1 MIYNQIRYIALLG
14 PREEPILLNV
24 PQDSL
29 NAPLL
34 RFLGYLPQTM
44 FHFVYGVGQY
54 KAFKGLSLQAGYDL
68 FFMHPD
74 ATGKEVG
81 MIPWSD
87 LDTPII
93 LLMCT
98 DDNGS
103 VSVYNQLFCGVP
115 SENVLCVV
123 SEDCLPLINI
133 PCAVV
138 SEEEQVWRWL
148 IDYANSHY
156 EITQGTEPF
165 SVPLFPK
172 AVRDVGDVFT
182 PSRVNT
188 QTLNA
193 IQGNWGFSNDLPKEE
208 ILKMRAAS
216 SEEAFSDREGYG
228 RQKLL
233 VEQIRKIRRMETI
246 QGLEIKKIKMIE
258 EQYRAPLV
266 IAAPYTSIEMR
277 KESDKKSL
285 KGEEAKRA
293 LMYERVMDAEYSK
306 TYTVYKTWGDQLP
319 RNELMAM
326 QMLNARIADARMT
339 FIDNAAMLHCSIRF
353 SPYFRMPILG
363 KSINAELSFV
373 GIKNLGK
380 VAYARTRNQSIR
392 KAMTKIGNKI
402 ASTALC
408 PESVNCIKNDC
419 AQIVALTDLPIE
431 WMMLDGVPL
440 GFSHDVCR
448 LPETPVQSLMSQY
461 VEAKLRPYTIPKD
474 ILEHTLVVY
483 GNNDSLFV
491 LAQEAV
497 ENLKGRLHFQT
508 RRCLSKQA
516 FFDVVKGINP
526 DLLIV
531 DCHGGIDPDTQQSYL
546 MMGDDFVSGDDVVQ
560 SGIHP
565 RLVFLS
571 ACNTF
576 TAYNSV
582 GTIANAFFEVGAN
595 AVTTSYMPLDVI
607 EAATLYI
614 RLLSNL
620 SKAANK
626 SIHRNWLSFISHL
639 LRTSYIHAPMLEHT
653 DKMNPEL
660 SKALADLSTKS
671 MLFENRRKLY
681 TELNN
686 NSFTSKVGANY
697 NYIIP
702 HYLMYS
708 TLGRADLIRFQSF
721 LDTMTPEED
730 QGLMGDRDS

>member
-14 PREEPILLNV
+14 PREEPKLLNV
-24 PQDSL
+24 PQESL

-34 RFLGYLPQTM
+34 SFLGYLPQSM

-54 KAFKGLSLQAGYDL
+54 RTFKGHSLQAGYDL

-74 ATGKEVG
+74 ATNEEVAFF
-81 MIPWSD
+81 PWSD
-87 LDTPII
+87 LDTPTI
-93 LLMCT
+93 LLLCT
-98 DDNGS
+98 EDESS
-103 VSVYNQLFCGVP
+103 VATYNQLFSGVS
-115 SENVLCVV
+115 SENVLCVASGNV
-123 SEDCLPLINI
+123 LRLLSI

-138 SEEEQVWRWL
+138 SEEDQVWSWL
-148 IDYANSHY
+148 KDYAYSHY
-156 EITQGTEPF
+156 EISQVAEPL
-165 SVPLFPK
+165 SVPVFPDNI
-172 AVRDVGDVFT
+172 RDKGDVFT

-193 IQGNWGFSNDLPKEE
+193 IQGNWGFSSDLTREE
-208 ILKMRAAS
+208 IRKMRAAS
-216 SEEAFSDREGYG
+216 SEVAFSDREGSS

-233 VEQIRKIRRMETI
+233 VEQIRKIRRMETV
-246 QGLEIKKIKMIE
+246 QGLELKKIKMFE
-258 EQYRAPLV
+258 EYYRAPLV

-277 KESDKKSL
+277 KVSDKTSL
-285 KGEEAKRA
+285 KGEDAKRS

-319 RNELMAM
+319 REELMAL
-326 QMLNARIADARMT
+326 QMLNARIVDARMT
-339 FIDNAAMLHCSIRF
+339 FIDNVAMLHCSIRF

-373 GIKNLGK
+373 GIKNLDK
-380 VAYARTRNQSIR
+380 VAYAKTRNQSIR
-392 KAMTKIGNKI
+392 KAMTKIGAKI
-402 ASTALC
+402 ASAALC
-408 PESVNCIKNDC
+408 QETINCIKNDC

-474 ILEHTLVVY
+474 ILERTLVVY
-483 GNNDSLFV
+483 GNDDPVFV
-491 LAQEAV
+491 MAQEHV
-497 ENLKGRLHFQT
+497 EEHKERLHFKT
-508 RRCLSKQA
+508 RRCLSKQT
-516 FFDVVKGINP
+516 FIETVKEINP

-531 DCHGGIDPDTQQSYL
+531 DCHGGINKDTHQSYL
-546 MMGDDFVSGDDVVQ
+546 MMGDDIVSGDDVVQ

-565 RLVFLS
+565 KLVFLS

-576 TAYNSV
+576 PAYNSV
-582 GTIANAFFEVGAN
+582 GTIANAFFEVGAS

-607 EAATLYI
+607 ESTTLYI

-620 SKAANK
+620 SNAAYK
-626 SIHRNWLSFISHL
+626 SIHRNWLSFISYL
-639 LRTSYIHAPMLEHT
+639 LRTSYIHAPMFGHT
-653 DKMNPEL
+653 DQMTPSL
-660 SKALADLSTKS
+660 SKALANLSTKS
-671 MLFENRRKLY
+671 ILFENRRKLY

-686 NSFTSKVGANY
+686 NAFTSKVGANY

-721 LDTMTPEED
+721 LDTMIPED
-730 QGLMGDRDS
+730 GLGLMGDRNS

>member
-1 MIYNQIRYIALLG
+1 MIFNHIRYLALLG
-14 PREEPILLNV
+14 PREDPTLLNV

-34 RFLGYLPQTM
+34 RFLGYLPQSM

-54 KAFKGLSLQAGYDL
+54 KALKGLSLQAGYDL

-74 ATGKEVG
+74 ATREEVG

-93 LLMCT
+93 LLLCT
-98 DDNGS
+98 EDKLS
-103 VSVYNQLFCGVP
+103 VAVYNQLFCGVP

-123 SEDCLPLINI
+123 SEECLSLMSV

-156 EITQGTEPF
+156 EIMQGTEPF
-165 SVPLFPK
+165 SVPIFPK
-172 AVRDVGDVFT
+172 AIRDVGDVFT

-193 IQGNWGFSNDLPKEE
+193 IQGNWGFSNDLTKEE

-216 SEEAFSDREGYG
+216 SEVAFSDREGYG

-246 QGLEIKKIKMIE
+246 QGLELKEIKMFE
-258 EQYRAPLV
+258 EYYRAPLV

-277 KESDKKSL
+277 KISDKKSL
-285 KGEEAKRA
+285 IGEDAQKA

-306 TYTVYKTWGDQLP
+306 SYTVYKTIGDQLP
-319 RNELMAM
+319 REELMAT
-326 QMLNARIADARMT
+326 QMLTSHIIDTRMT
-339 FIDNAAMLHCSIRF
+339 FMDNVAMLHCSIRF

-363 KSINAELSFV
+363 KNINAELSFV
-373 GIKNLGK
+373 GIKNLDK
-380 VAYARTRNQSIR
+380 VTYTKTRNLSIR

-408 PESVNCIKNDC
+408 LETINCIKNDC

-474 ILEHTLVVY
+474 ILKRTLVVY

-497 ENLKGRLHFQT
+497 EELKERLCFQT

-516 FFDVVKGINP
+516 FFDAVKEVNP

-531 DCHGGIDPDTQQSYL
+531 DCHGGINPDTHQSYL
-546 MMGDDFVSGDDVVQ
+546 MMGDDIVSGDDVVQ

-607 EAATLYI
+607 EATTLYI

-626 SIHRNWLSFISHL
+626 CIHRNWLSFISYL
-639 LRTSYIHAPMLEHT
+639 LRTSYIHAPMLDNT
-653 DKMNPEL
+653 DKMTPEL

-686 NSFTSKVGANY
+686 NAFTSKVGANY
-697 NYIIP
+697 DYIIP

-721 LDTMTPEED
+721 QDTMTPED
-730 QGLMGDRDS
+730 DKGLLGDRDS

>member
-1 MIYNQIRYIALLG
+1 MIYTQIRYIAMLG
-14 PREEPILLNV
+14 PQEEPKLFNV
-24 PQDSL
+24 PQESL

-34 RFLGYLPQTM
+34 RFLGYLPQSM

-54 KAFKGLSLQAGYDL
+54 KAFKGPSLQAGYDL

-74 ATGKEVG
+74 ATQEEVEFV
-81 MIPWSD
+81 PWSD
-87 LDTPII
+87 LNTPIV

-98 DDNGS
+98 EDKFS
-103 VSVYNQLFCGVP
+103 VAVYNKLFCNVP
-115 SENVLCVV
+115 SESVLCVV
-123 SEDCLPLINI
+123 PEDCLPLMNI
-133 PCAVV
+133 PCTVV

-148 IDYANSHY
+148 IDYANNHY
-156 EITQGTEPF
+156 EISQGSEPF
-165 SVPLFPK
+165 SVPIFPK
-172 AVRDVGDVFT
+172 TVRDFGDVFS

-193 IQGNWGFSNDLPKEE
+193 IQGNWGFSSDLSKEE
-208 ILKMRAAS
+208 LLKMRAAS
-216 SEEAFSDREGYG
+216 SEVAFSDREGSS

-233 VEQIRKIRRMETI
+233 VEQIRKIRRMETV
-246 QGLEIKKIKMIE
+246 QGLELKEIKMLE
-258 EQYRAPLV
+258 EYYRAPLV
-266 IAAPYTSIEMR
+266 IGAPYTSIEMR
-277 KESDKKSL
+277 KVSDKKSL
-285 KGEEAKRA
+285 PAEDAQRA
-293 LMYERVMDAEYSK
+293 LMYEWVMDAEYSK
-306 TYTVYKTWGDQLP
+306 SYTVYKTWGDEMP
-319 RNELMAM
+319 REELKAS
-326 QMLNARIADARMT
+326 QMLNSRIVDTRMT
-339 FIDNAAMLHCSIRF
+339 FMDNVAMLHCSIRF

-363 KSINAELSFV
+363 KNINAELSFV
-373 GIKNLGK
+373 GIKNLDK
-380 VAYARTRNQSIR
+380 IAYARTRNQSIR
-392 KAMTKIGNKI
+392 KAMTKIGQKI

-408 PESVNCIKNDC
+408 PETINCIKNDC

-461 VEAKLRPYTIPKD
+461 LEAKLRPYIIPKD
-474 ILEHTLVVY
+474 ILNRTLVVY
-483 GNNDSLFV
+483 GNNDSLFL

-497 ENLKGRLHFQT
+497 EELKERLHFET
-508 RRCLSKQA
+508 RRCLTKQA
-516 FFDVVKGINP
+516 FFDAVKEINP

-531 DCHGGIDPDTQQSYL
+531 DCHGGINPDTHQSYI
-546 MMGDDFVSGDDVVQ
+546 MMGDDIVAGDDVVQ

-582 GTIANAFFEVGAN
+582 GIIANAFFEVGAN
-595 AVTTSYMPLDVI
+595 AVTTSYMPLDVL
-607 EAATLYI
+607 EATTLYI
-614 RLLSNL
+614 RLISNL
-620 SKAANK
+620 SIAANK
-626 SIHRNWLSFISHL
+626 DIHRNWLSFISYL
-639 LRTSYIHAPMLEHT
+639 LRTSYIYAPMLEHK
-653 DKMNPEL
+653 DKMTPAL

-681 TELNN
+681 AELNN
-686 NSFTSKVGANY
+686 NAFTSKVGANY
-697 NYIIP
+697 DHIIP

-730 QGLMGDRDS
+730 DRLIRDRNS

>member
-1 MIYNQIRYIALLG
+1 MIFNQIRYLALLG
-14 PREEPILLNV
+14 PREVPKFLNV
-24 PQDSL
+24 PQESL

-34 RFLGYLPQTM
+34 RFLGYLPQSM
-44 FHFVYGVGQY
+44 LHFVYGVGQY
-54 KAFKGLSLQAGYDL
+54 KVLKGHSLHAGYDL

-74 ATGKEVG
+74 ATNEEVALF
-81 MIPWSD
+81 PWLD
-87 LDTPII
+87 LDTPIV
-93 LLMCT
+93 LLLCT
-98 DDNGS
+98 EDKNS
-103 VSVYNQLFCGVP
+103 VAVYNQLFSGVS

-123 SEDCLPLINI
+123 PGDCLTLMNM
-133 PCAVV
+133 PCTVV
-138 SEEEQVWRWL
+138 SEEREVWRWL
-148 IDYANSHY
+148 IDYANNHY
-156 EITQGTEPF
+156 VIAQGSEPL

-193 IQGNWGFSNDLPKEE
+193 IQGNWGFSSDLSKEE

-216 SEEAFSDREGYG
+216 SEVAFSDKEGSC

-233 VEQIRKIRRMETI
+233 VEQIRKIRQMETV
-246 QGLEIKKIKMIE
+246 QGLELKEIKMLE
-258 EQYRAPLV
+258 EYYRAPLV

-277 KESDKKSL
+277 KVSDKKSL
-285 KGEEAKRA
+285 TGEDANRA

-306 TYTVYKTWGDQLP
+306 SYTIYKTWGDELP
-319 RNELMAM
+319 REELMAL
-326 QMLNARIADARMT
+326 QMLNSRIVDTRMT
-339 FIDNAAMLHCSIRF
+339 FIDNVAMLHCSIRF

-363 KSINAELSFV
+363 KNINAELSFV
-373 GIKNLGK
+373 GIKNLDK

-408 PESVNCIKNDC
+408 PETINSIKNDC

-440 GFSHDVCR
+440 AFSHDVCR

-474 ILEHTLVVY
+474 ILKRTLVVY

-497 ENLKGRLHFQT
+497 EDLKERLHFQT
-508 RRCLSKQA
+508 RRCLTKQA
-516 FFDVVKGINP
+516 FFDAVREINP

-531 DCHGGIDPDTQQSYL
+531 DCHGGVDPDTHQSYL
-546 MMGDDFVSGDDVVQ
+546 MMGDDIVMGDDVVQ

-565 RLVFLS
+565 RLVLLS

-620 SKAANK
+620 SKAASK
-626 SIHRNWLSFISHL
+626 SIHRNWLSFISYL
-639 LRTSYIHAPMLEHT
+639 LRTSYIHAPMLENT
-653 DKMNPEL
+653 DKMTPEL
-660 SKALADLSTKS
+660 SKTLADLSTKS

-681 TELNN
+681 AELNN
-686 NSFTSKVGANY
+686 NAFTSKVGANY
-697 NYIIP
+697 DYIIP

-730 QGLMGDRDS
+730 DRLMRNRNS